1 MLNIDRAQRELA
13 TLFGAQCAIS
23 AGGGG
28 VTGETGRLAVDGRR
42 YFFKWLPDGDALD
55 AERDGL
61 ELLAAGIRVPAVV
74 HRGPLAD
81 GEVLVLEW
89 LDLHPLR
96 DGAALGRA
104 LKALHGL
111 HADRF
116 GFRRDNWIG
125 GSRQYNGPMDDWAA
139 FFVERR
145 LRPQLAWARKRGL
158 PAGLAGEVEAV
169 MARASEWLASV
180 TVSPSLVHGDLWG
193 GNVAA
198 LADGSPVLFDPAVYY
213 GHGEV
218 DLAML
223 SLFGAAPEGTYEAY
237 GLHPTDSDVRR
248 RKRLYNLYHLLN
260 HFVLFGGGYRSAIA
274 GQTAALLSA

>member
-1 MLNIDRAQRELA
+1 MLNLDRAKRELTA
-13 TLFGAQCAIS
+13 LFGADGAIRR
-23 AGGGG
+23 AGGS
-28 VTGETGRLAVDGRR
+28 VTGETGRLDVGDRR
-42 YFFKWLPDGDALD
+42 YFFKWLPDGEALD

-61 ELLAAGIRVPAVV
+61 EALAAGIRVPGVV
-74 HRGPLAD
+74 HRGPLAG

-104 LKALHGL
+104 LKTLHGL

-116 GFRRDNWIG
+116 GHRRDNWIG
-125 GSRQYNGPMDDWAA
+125 GSRQFNGWMDDWAA

-145 LRPQLAWARKRGL
+145 LRPQLSWARQRGL
-158 PAGLAGEVEAV
+158 PAGLAGDVEAV
-169 MARASEWLASV
+169 MARAPEWLAAV

-198 LADGSPVLFDPAVYY
+198 LADGAPVLFDPAVYY

-223 SLFGAAPEGTYEAY
+223 GLFGGAPEGLHEAY
-237 GLHPTDSDVRR
+237 GVDPRDPDVRR
-248 RKRLYNLYHLLN
+248 RERLYNLSTVRSCR
-260 HFVLFGGGYRSAIA
+260 FESGYPHQDS
-274 GQTAALLSA
+274 